1 MSTIFGR
8 ETGLFFSYDAI
19 FERHDLSTLQKLV
32 YIYFCRRT
40 NSNRQSTPS
49 YDSIA
54 HDCGCHRS
62 SAIEA
67 VNELG
72 RKGLVV
78 KHRRKRHNG
87 SDTSNMYIVF
97 PPDSPFNSIDED
109 ISDNGKAMPKK
120 SSNLEGSS
128 QATPGRVV
136 QDDPRGVVSGDPQKD
151 KRSVVVVGE
160 GRPEKKAS
168 LEETAEDETGP
179 EPDYT
184 IKEIQEVARS
194 NCSADLPAAYLAGL
208 LEDYSA
214 EYIKDKIKLIGTGAG
229 QIRNLPGLLLSA
241 LRKDYGNI
249 PGQPVFKERG
259 PNNNNRTVWAGP
271 RKGQERCPPDQG
283 DEQSARKREL
293 IKKLYLGSISKR
305 GEQDNVW

>member
-19 FERHDLSTLQKLV
+19 FARHDLSTLQKLV

-40 NSNRQSTPS
+40 NGNRQSTPA

-54 HDCGCHRS
+54 NDCGCHRS

-67 VNELG
+67 VNVLG

-97 PPDSPFNSIDED
+97 PPDDPFNSTEED
-109 ISDNGKAMPKK
+109 INDSGKAMPKK
-120 SSNLEGSS
+120 SSNFEGSS

-136 QDDPRGVVSGDPQKD
+136 QDDPQKEY

-160 GRPEKKAS
+160 GRPDKKAG
-168 LEETAEDETGP
+168 LEEIAEAETGP
-179 EPDYT
+179 ELDYT
-184 IKEIQEVARS
+184 IRDIQEVARS
-194 NCSADLPAAYLAGL
+194 NCSADLPAAYVAGL

-271 RKGQERCPPDQG
+271 KKGQERCPPDQE
-283 DEQSARKREL
+283 DEQSERKREL
-293 IKKLYLGSISKR
+293 IKKLYLG
-305 GEQDNVW
+305 